1 MEEYIKKLLE
11 QVRFRKAHKGI
22 EDEIRAHIEDQI
34 DDNIA
39 AGMDSEA
46 TEKAAVIDMGDPVEV
61 GISMDR
67 IHRPQIAWSM
77 FLGAVIIGIIGSIIH
92 LLIISNSTIGSN
104 TGLVPGSSSFIFY
117 TVLGILAM
125 LLISHGLYNDSKVLQ
140 DCFNCDVYIGACY
153 REI

>member
-125 LLISHGLYNDSKVLQ
+125 LLI
-140 DCFNCDVYIGACY
+140 
-153 REI
+153 